1 MSLLAQLKILVVDD
15 TTTSRMLL
23 RDALETIGFRNISVA
38 ADGEQAMQVMMS
50 QPCHLII
57 SDMNMPKM
65 NGLQLLHAI
74 RTYRPT
80 SRVPFRHAGSPRRTG
95 GLRTVWAQ
103 GKTSGGGLACNRLH
117 RHSPDGRTLKPSGPD
132 ALGKSVIVART
143 RPDMPCQPFP

>member
-80 SRVPFRHAGSPRRTG
+80 SRVPFMILTG
-95 GLRTVWAQ
+95 NNDKSVLIEGRKMGLNNYLNKPFTTPDLKKALEAIV
-103 GKTSGGGLACNRLH
+103 GRLH
-117 RHSPDGRTLKPSGPD
+117 
-132 ALGKSVIVART
+132 
-143 RPDMPCQPFP
+143 

>member
-23 RDALETIGFRNISVA
+23 RDALETIGFRNIAVA

-74 RTYRPT
+74 RTYKPT
-80 SRVPFRHAGSPRRTG
+80 SRTPFMILTG
-95 GLRTVWAQ
+95 NNDKNVLIEGRKMGLNNYLNKPFTTPDLKKALEAIV
-103 GKTSGGGLACNRLH
+103 GRLH
-117 RHSPDGRTLKPSGPD
+117 
-132 ALGKSVIVART
+132 
-143 RPDMPCQPFP
+143 

>member
-23 RDALETIGFRNISVA
+23 RDALETIGFRNIAVA
-38 ADGEQAMQVMMS
+38 ADGEQAMQVMMT

-74 RTYRPT
+74 RTYKPT
-80 SRVPFRHAGSPRRTG
+80 SRTPFMILTG
-95 GLRTVWAQ
+95 NNDKNVLIEGRKMGLNNYLNKPFTTPDLKKALEAIV
-103 GKTSGGGLACNRLH
+103 GRL
-117 RHSPDGRTLKPSGPD
+117 
-132 ALGKSVIVART
+132 
-143 RPDMPCQPFP
+143 Q

>member
-80 SRVPFRHAGSPRRTG
+80 SRVPFMILTG
-95 GLRTVWAQ
+95 NNDKNVLIEGRKMGLNNYLNKPFTTPDLKKALEAIV
-103 GKTSGGGLACNRLH
+103 GKL
-117 RHSPDGRTLKPSGPD
+117 
-132 ALGKSVIVART
+132 
-143 RPDMPCQPFP
+143 Q